1 MGKEVVGTTKR
12 VYLRQFG
19 VSNELKEQQWIVVKT
34 VNCITPRIDTL
45 LGLDEVGALM
55 GSGIHIEVQ
64 KVKV

>member
-1 MGKEVVGTTKR
+1 MGKEVVGTAKR

-19 VSNELKEQQWIVVKT
+19 FSNEPKEQQWVVVKT
-34 VNCITPRIDTL
+34 VNCITPRIDIT
-45 LGLDEVGALM
+45 LGLDEVNALM